1 MIKHPF
7 VYACD
12 LGHAL
17 VESYC
22 SHLVAQ
28 VVLIRMAPFSIS
40 IALRQARTRNLS
52 GEPQALEA
60 QKMLLHLP
68 LR

>member
-28 VVLIRMAPFSIS
+28 VVLIRMAPFFDFYCTAPSS
-40 IALRQARTRNLS
+40 NEKSLRGTAGS
-52 GEPQALEA
+52 
-60 QKMLLHLP
+60 
-68 LR
+68 